1 MLICLNE
8 FMQLHQLKPSK
19 RKRKKRIGRGGSHGT
34 FATRGAKG
42 QKSRSGGGGK
52 GKNFEG
58 TTNTLFRRTPKAR
71 GFKSIHKKNDVV
83 NVFQLDNSFQDGDIV
98 SPQTLVKKR
107 LLKNARSAVKILGDG
122 ELNKKLV
129 VSGCAV
135 SKSAE
140 EKIKKAGGEI
150 MAHINI

>member
-1 MLICLNE
+1 MFKCLNDS
-8 FMQLHQLKPSK
+8 MQLHQLKPNK

-52 GKNFEG
+52 GKSFEG
-58 TTNTLFRRTPKAR
+58 TTNTLFRRTPKMR
-71 GFKSIHKKNDVV
+71 GFKSIHKKNDIV

-98 SPQTLVKKR
+98 NPKTLVKKG
-107 LLKNARSAVKILGDG
+107 LLKNVKSAIKILGDG
-122 ELNKKLV
+122 DLNKKLV

-135 SKSAE
+135 SKRAE

>member
-1 MLICLNE
+1 
-8 FMQLHQLKPSK
+8 MQLHQLKPSK

-42 QKSRSGGGGK
+42 QKARSGRGGK
-52 GKNFEG
+52 GKSFEG
-58 TTNTLFRRTPKAR
+58 TTNPLFRRTPKMR

-83 NVFQLDNSFQDGDIV
+83 NVFQLDNSFQDGDII
-98 SPQTLVKKR
+98 SPKTLVKKG
-107 LLKNARSAVKILGDG
+107 LLKNVGSAVKILGDG

-129 VSGCAV
+129 INGCAV

-150 MAHINI
+150 KSLLV